1 MFAYVIR
8 RIVFGVAVLLG
19 TSLITFAIA
28 FVIPADPAVAVAGA
42 KADPATLAA
51 IRTAARTR
59 PARSIFNTRAMSI
72 ARCTAT
78 SADPTS
84 GAKTSPA

>member
-28 FVIPADPAVAVAGA
+28 
-42 KADPATLAA
+42 
-51 IRTAARTR
+51 
-59 PARSIFNTRAMSI
+59 
-72 ARCTAT
+72 T
-78 SADPTS
+78 S
-84 GAKTSPA
+84 